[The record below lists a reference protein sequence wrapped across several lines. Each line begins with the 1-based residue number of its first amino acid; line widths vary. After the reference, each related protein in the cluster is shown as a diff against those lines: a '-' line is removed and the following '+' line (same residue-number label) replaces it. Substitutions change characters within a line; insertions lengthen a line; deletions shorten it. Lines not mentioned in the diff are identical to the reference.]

1 MYPVLTKL
9 LVSSVVKTLGKRL
22 LVLALRELAKRK
34 DNDLID
40 EIVDAVADTLGV
52 PAEKSKLPSGEK

>member
-9 LVSSVVKTLGKRL
+9 LVSTVVKTLGKRL

-52 PAEKSKLPSGEK
+52 PEEKSKLPSGEK

>member
-1 MYPVLTKL
+1 MST
-9 LVSSVVKTLGKRL
+9 VVKTLGKRL